1 MIRLPFSIF
10 LFLLW
15 ILFNT
20 GCSEKNYFEP
30 QEVQGS
36 VQYDG
41 ELPAEIVEVGYEAAT
56 LENGQVI
63 TKEGLQ
69 NFRLPKGYRYIGQS
83 GDLVAAAGDCKPNII
98 FNVETNE
105 TVPVEL
111 PKRLLAAMFIPG
123 TETIAFLIEGNSYGI
138 YNYKEKKI
146 VSKYDSDPALT
157 ADIRIANPMM
167 LEKLVLIPTL
177 DGKLV
182 ILNKTTGEKIRE
194 IIVGKG
200 EEFNNI
206 IFLNVIGNR
215 LVAATPHRIIS
226 VSPQLMDA
234 QSLEISDVIFVD
246 DAIYILSKDG
256 TIYHCDTDL
265 KILHSRKFPFAHFVG
280 AIYGEF
286 IYVIER
292 EGYIIA
298 TDQILSV
305 DNVFEIPDRIEK
317 WLFTTPDALYYD
329 RYYFKLHKE
338 ETTPQTIESTET
350 TSEMSTESG
359 TESGE
364 DENDSIQKGVE
375 SGEKTPSESPAPQ
388 EEEEKSWFSDIW
400 DALKKMTEP
409 DESND
414 TIKDAD

>member
-1 MIRLPFSIF
+1 MIRLSVTA
-10 LFLLW
+10 FLLVFFV
-15 ILFNT
+15 LFNA

-30 QEVQGS
+30 QEVKGA
-36 VQYDG
+36 VNYDG
-41 ELPAEIVEVGYEAAT
+41 DLPSQIVEVGYEAAT

-63 TKEGLQ
+63 TEEGLQ
-69 NFRLPKGYRYIGQS
+69 TYHLPEGYRYIAKS
-83 GDLVAAAGDCKPNII
+83 GELVAAAGDCKPNII
-98 FNVETNE
+98 YNIVTKESISVN
-105 TVPVEL
+105 L
-111 PKRLLAAMFIPG
+111 PRRLLGALFIPN
-123 TETIAFLIEGNSYGI
+123 TDTIAFLIEGNSYGI
-138 YNYKEKKI
+138 YNYKENKI
-146 VSKYDSDPALT
+146 VSKYVSDPAVT

-182 ILNKTTGEKIRE
+182 ILNKTTGEKVRE

-206 IFLNVIGNR
+206 IFLDVIGNR

-286 IYVIER
+286 IYIIER
-292 EGYIIA
+292 EGYVIA
-298 TDQILSV
+298 TDQILST
-305 DNVFEIPDRIEK
+305 DNVFELPDRIDK

-329 RYYFKLHKE
+329 KSYFKLHAYAE
-338 ETTPQTIESTET
+338 DVEPGTPETPEAASETET
-350 TSEMSTESG
+350 SEERRDMEIAEQKQG
-359 TESGE
+359 TEERSL
-364 DENDSIQKGVE
+364 QKE
-375 SGEKTPSESPAPQ
+375 SN
-388 EEEEKSWFSDIW
+388 EEEESWFSDIW
-400 DALKKMTEP
+400 NALKKMTEP
-409 DESND
+409 DDSAD
-414 TIKDAD
+414 TVEGAE